1 MKATGL
7 ALGVDIGGTKIA
19 TGLVAADGRIIA
31 NEAFPTEAEL
41 GFDRAV
47 RRICDTAERL
57 LRSHQLS
64 AKNLIGVGIGC
75 AGPVDSERGE
85 INNPYTLTGWMH
97 CDIVRPIAAALGAP
111 VWLENDADVAA
122 VGECFIGAGRDR
134 DPVVMLTIGTG
145 VGGAAITGGKISR
158 GVRGE
163 HPELGHVPVLFD
175 GPECYCGRRG
185 CLEALISGTAIAAA
199 GQAAGLT
206 DAGQVFAAAAKGHA
220 EAAHILSTV
229 RQAMD
234 AAIWTILHTFLPQRI
249 ILGGGVVEAQSE
261 WFLSAAREAIARTTM
276 VPAGA
281 VTVEP
286 AQLGSQAGVVG
297 AARWAMIRAG

>member
-1 MKATGL
+1 MSATGL

-19 TGLVAADGRIIA
+19 TGLVAADGRILA
-31 NEAFPTEAEL
+31 SEVFPTEAEQ

-47 RRICDTAERL
+47 RCICNAAEQL
-57 LRSHQLS
+57 LRLNDSSTKDLV
-64 AKNLIGVGIGC
+64 GVGIGC

-97 CDIVRPIAAALGAP
+97 CDIVRPLAAALGVP

-122 VGECFIGAGRDR
+122 VGECFSGAGREQ
-134 DPVVMLTIGTG
+134 DPVVMLTLGTG
-145 VGGAAITGGKISR
+145 VGGAVITGGRIFR

-185 CLEALISGTAIAAA
+185 CLESLISGTAIAAA
-199 GQAAGLT
+199 GRAVGLT
-206 DAGQVFAAAAKGHA
+206 DAGQVFAAAANGHA
-220 EAAHILSTV
+220 EAAQILSTV

-234 AAIWTILHTFLPQRI
+234 AAVWTILHTFLPQRI
-249 ILGGGVVEAQSE
+249 ILGGGVMEAQSE
-261 WFLSAAREAIARTTM
+261 WFLSVARAAVARATM
-276 VPAGA
+276 VPTGS

-286 AQLGSQAGVVG
+286 ARLGSQAGVVG

>member
-1 MKATGL
+1 MNATGP

-19 TGLVAADGRIIA
+19 IGLVAADGRIIA
-31 NEAFPTEAEL
+31 SEVLPTEAEL

-47 RRICDTAERL
+47 RRICETFERL
-57 LRSHQLS
+57 LHLNQLG
-64 AKNLIGVGIGC
+64 AKHLDGVGIGC
-75 AGPVDSERGE
+75 AGPVDPASGE

-97 CDIVRPIAAALGAP
+97 CDIVRPLAAALGVP

-122 VGECFIGAGRDR
+122 VGECFIGAGRDQ

-145 VGGAAITGGKISR
+145 VGGAVITGGKIFR

-163 HPELGHVPVLFD
+163 HPELGHVPVVFG

-185 CLEALISGTAIAAA
+185 CLESLISGTAIAAA
-199 GQAAGLT
+199 GRAAGLA
-206 DAGQVFAAAAKGHA
+206 DAGQVFAAAANGHA
-220 EAAHILSTV
+220 EAAQILSTV

-234 AAIWTILHTFLPQRI
+234 AAVWTILHTTLPQRI

-261 WFLSAAREAIARTTM
+261 WFLSVAREAVARATM
-276 VPAGA
+276 APTGA

-286 AQLGSQAGVVG
+286 AQLGGQAGVVG